1 MPSTLKTR
9 TAPAS
14 VPLSPSS
21 YALHHPA
28 SQIKENSPHRRSRP
42 RVCAS
47 MKNRV
52 RVSGTGFSNEAS
64 IRGGVSHPSIPLTH
78 SLTHFC
84 GNRMLVH
91 GAIVAVAPTRPT
103 HSRRVAHALPLACPV
118 RAMLETPETGEFL
131 PTEPSTNAREAPNCS
146 AIVWIRVGMYMIHAA
161 IGRARFSD
169 LHGDYMG
176 AVLQL
181 WVMTR
186 GYDQPGGCGRGR

>member
-64 IRGGVSHPSIPLTH
+64 IRGGVSHPSIPL
-78 SLTHFC
+78 L
-84 GNRMLVH
+84 
-91 GAIVAVAPTRPT
+91 GAAFSPHPQSRPT
-103 HSRRVAHALPLACPV
+103 LRTAGSLQGVPPSCCGRRVAVWSGACSNGPSGFGEAATTRKQPANLAVEGAEESLSTLPDYAATV
-118 RAMLETPETGEFL
+118 RPPPLLTIWIETCC
-131 PTEPSTNAREAPNCS
+131 N
-146 AIVWIRVGMYMIHAA
+146 V
-161 IGRARFSD
+161 
-169 LHGDYMG
+169 
-176 AVLQL
+176 
-181 WVMTR
+181 
-186 GYDQPGGCGRGR
+186 

>member
-1 MPSTLKTR
+1 VGVCQ
-9 TAPAS
+9 S
-14 VPLSPSS
+14 V
-21 YALHHPA
+21 ARA
-28 SQIKENSPHRRSRP
+28 
-42 RVCAS
+42 C
-47 MKNRV
+47 
-52 RVSGTGFSNEAS
+52 
-64 IRGGVSHPSIPLTH
+64 SHATH

-186 GYDQPGGCGRGR
+186 GYDQPGGCGR